1 MSRLLHQ
8 IGFAIGFCRNII
20 GIGIQDNDFN
30 FMDIMKQV
38 FDLQV
43 LIKIVLS
50 KLKMKYFLYIFFEI
64 IDFFCS
70 YDVWTNLHG
79 FLPFLKG
86 KQLLWLPLHPWEVKP
101 FLLGVNS

>member
-8 IGFAIGFCRNII
+8 IGFAIGLCRNII

-43 LIKIVLS
+43 LIEIVLS
-50 KLKMKYFLYIFFEI
+50 KLKMKYFHIFG
-64 IDFFCS
+64 D
-70 YDVWTNLHG
+70 NR
-79 FLPFLKG
+79 FLLFLWCMDKLAWFLQFLKG
-86 KQLLWLPLHPWEVKP
+86 KQLL
-101 FLLGVNS
+101 